1 MAKATRISSVDEVPK
16 AQEVLI
22 FLACFNRAEMS
33 RSAAESLCQQSV
45 GARISLIISDNSTT
59 DAVETWVEA
68 YDFKI
73 TTYYLRR
80 QPTLPPPHAHAR
92 QIFQEVVKLSP
103 NYWMLFHDD
112 DLAYPTMVE
121 KLRGFLELHPEC
133 SAVAPNAISFGPT
146 GFIELNR
153 KSFQDLRLNKARE
166 LLEKYF
172 RPSLGVAP
180 CPGYFYRGSVARLI
194 EIGLQGGKYMDIW
207 TNCLL
212 FSWGQVHWLGEP
224 LLLYRRHQ
232 SQDSLQHSV
241 AQKQALM
248 RALRR
253 RGVLQ
258 SGDPILDWF
267 RIQNLKHRIQKK
279 SVLQKL
285 RILLTTKAGRA
296 ALAGLFKS
304 LGRGSTW
311 SLFIGKILGGYHSQS
326 QWEQLRGGVPA
337 SLLKILESE
346 VWWTAGNRK
355 TS

>member
-1 MAKATRISSVDEVPK
+1 MPRATRISSVDEIPK
-16 AQEVLI
+16 NQEVLI

-33 RSAAESLCQQSV
+33 RSAAESLCQQTLAPQV
-45 GARISLIISDNSTT
+45 SLIISDNSTT
-59 DAVETWVEA
+59 DVVESWVND

-73 TTYYLRR
+73 KTYYLKRLL
-80 QPTLPPPHAHAR
+80 TLPPPHAHAR
-92 QIFQEVVKLSP
+92 QIFLEVMKLNP

-112 DLAYPTMVE
+112 DLAYPSMVE
-121 KLRGFLELHPEC
+121 KLHGFLESHPEC
-133 SAVAPNAISFGPT
+133 SAVAPNAISFASS
-146 GFIELNR
+146 GFVELNR
-153 KSFQDLRLNKARE
+153 KSLQDLRLSQPRE

-212 FSWGQVHWLGEP
+212 FSWGQLHWLGEP

-232 SQDSLQHSV
+232 SQDSLLHSV

-248 RALRR
+248 RALLR
-253 RGVLQ
+253 RGILKP
-258 SGDPILDWF
+258 GDPILDWF

-279 SVLQKL
+279 SISQKL
-285 RILLTTKAGRA
+285 GILLTTKAGRL
-296 ALAGLFKS
+296 ALGGFLKS
-304 LGRGSTW
+304 LGQSSTW
-311 SLFIGKILGGYHSQS
+311 ALLLNKFLGRYESLS
-326 QWEQLRGGVPA
+326 QWNQVQGRVPS
-337 SLLKILESE
+337 SLVKILESE
-346 VWWTAGNRK
+346 VWWKAGGRK